1 MVLSTIILIISF
13 FIDSISSNLIAYT
26 LTNSSILMTIY
37 TVVAI
42 FVFYRYF
49 DYDKKYLILTLVF
62 GLFFDIACSNT
73 FLLNTTI
80 FFLIALIIKFIYM
93 FLSDNVLTT
102 LIISVIAV
110 VAYYSLSYLIVI
122 IVNYGDYPLF
132 LLWEA
137 IYKSLIMTIIYSGI
151 LYFVAQILYNK
162 FNIKFIK

>member
-13 FIDSISSNLIAYT
+13 FIDNISSNLIAYT

-37 TVVAI
+37 TVVALVVI
-42 FVFYRYF
+42 YPYF
-49 DYDKKYLILTLVF
+49 DNDKKYLILTLAF
-62 GLFFDIACSNT
+62 GLLFDIASSNT

-102 LIISVIAV
+102 IIISVIAIV
-110 VAYYSLSYLIVI
+110 LYYLLSYFIVI
-122 IVNYGDYPLF
+122 IVNYGDYPIF

-137 IYKSLIMTIIYSGI
+137 IYKSLIMTIIYSVI
-151 LYFVAQILYNK
+151 LYFIAQILYNK